1 MANSPEDQALINLWR
16 QGDQDAARQIVER
29 YVDRLLVLARR
40 RISQRLASRIDAED
54 IVQSVFRTFF
64 VRLKD
69 GRFVFQDE
77 DDLCKLLV
85 RITLHKT
92 LRQVAFH
99 KAAKR
104 DPSLETNQ
112 GERHREQ
119 LLAVLDRE
127 PSAEDALA
135 FEDALDKFLA
145 PLSEQE
151 RQIIQMRLQGCT
163 NDEIAQ
169 RLGLYDRKIRRLV
182 EHVRDM
188 AEEEGLAELLGVPP
202 ADEK

>member
-1 MANSPEDQALINLWR
+1 VRRQVHLWPAGGR
-16 QGDQDAARQIVER
+16 P
-29 YVDRLLVLARR
+29 
-40 RISQRLASRIDAED
+40 ASRIDAED

-69 GRFVFQDE
+69 GRFVFQEE

-104 DPSLETNQ
+104 DPNMESNQ
-112 GERHREQ
+112 GEHHREQ

-135 FEDALDKFLA
+135 FEDELEKFLA

-151 RQIIQMRLQGCT
+151 QQIIRLRLQGFT

-169 RLGLYDRKIRRLV
+169 QMGLYDRKIRRV
-182 EHVRDM
+182 MERVRQV
-188 AEEEGLAELLGVPP
+188 AAEEGLADLLGGTPS
-202 ADEK
+202 DE